1 MSENSKYREM
11 FVQEALEH
19 VDNLNQCLLKLE
31 DEPDVRE
38 HVDVLFRSAHTLKG
52 MAATMDYTQIREL
65 CKAIEGIFDKFR
77 QNEEKITKSLASV
90 IFEGIDLLKQM
101 IEDETKKIDLEQ
113 YLTYLA
119 NPAEFKKNSDA
130 DAPTANLSKS
140 PTVRVKM
147 EDLDSLV
154 NLVGEMMICK
164 MRLEQ
169 TKDGMNSDET
179 HDLMMNFGRL
189 ITDLQYQTMK
199 IRLVRIDQIFDRF
212 PRMIRDIS
220 TTLGKEINLEMD
232 GVNIE
237 LDRTVLD
244 SITDPLLHILRN
256 AADHGIEAPDV
267 REKSGK
273 PVCGTIRLSA
283 SRIGDRVEIIV
294 ADDGKGIDLQAIKTK
309 AIEKKIISQTDAER
323 MTDEEIMSLI
333 GTPGLSSAKTVTDIS
348 GRGVGMDVVITQVE
362 KVGGHVKITTEKG
375 TGTKIILT
383 IPLSLAIIGGL
394 LVDVANQKYI
404 LPLSSITTTVTVD
417 DAQIMNIHG
426 KEVITLRDHVI
437 PLVRLTDVLGANS
450 SYKTDTT
457 KVTVVIVDKGG
468 KSYGLVVDSLDR
480 EQEVVIKRLNG
491 ITNSSNSFSDATIL
505 PDGRVA
511 LILEPSLLI

>member
-1 MSENSKYREM
+1 
-11 FVQEALEH
+11 
-19 VDNLNQCLLKLE
+19 
-31 DEPDVRE
+31 
-38 HVDVLFRSAHTLKG
+38 
-52 MAATMDYTQIREL
+52 
-65 CKAIEGIFDKFR
+65 
-77 QNEEKITKSLASV
+77 
-90 IFEGIDLLKQM
+90 
-101 IEDETKKIDLEQ
+101 
-113 YLTYLA
+113 
-119 NPAEFKKNSDA
+119 
-130 DAPTANLSKS
+130 
-140 PTVRVKM
+140 
-147 EDLDSLV
+147 
-154 NLVGEMMICK
+154 
-164 MRLEQ
+164 
-169 TKDGMNSDET
+169 
-179 HDLMMNFGRL
+179 MMNFGRL

-273 PVCGTIRLSA
+273 PICGTIRLSA
-283 SRIGDRVEIIV
+283 SRIGDRVEIVV

-437 PLVRLTDVLGANS
+437 PLVRLTDVLGTNS